1 MAIIDIKLPKTI
13 AKALRLPENNPRRQQ
28 INVLKKLLRKARFTK
43 FGQQYRFD
51 EILMSKHPGKK
62 FQELVPTFNYNSIYK
77 NWWHKS
83 LEGQPDVCWPGK
95 IKYYALS
102 SGTSEAASKY
112 IPITND
118 LLRGNKMVMIR
129 QLLSLRGYEGIPV
142 KSIGKGWLTLGGSTD
157 LQKGSGYYAG
167 DLSGITQKKAPFWFQ
182 PFYKPGKKI
191 AQTKRLE

>member
-83 LEGQPDVCWPGK
+83 LEGQPDV
-95 IKYYALS
+95 
-102 SGTSEAASKY
+102 
-112 IPITND
+112 
-118 LLRGNKMVMIR
+118 R
-129 QLLSLRGYEGIPV
+129 
-142 KSIGKGWLTLGGSTD
+142 
-157 LQKGSGYYAG
+157 
-167 DLSGITQKKAPFWFQ
+167 
-182 PFYKPGKKI
+182 
-191 AQTKRLE
+191 

>member
-83 LEGQPDVCWPGK
+83 LE
-95 IKYYALS
+95 
-102 SGTSEAASKY
+102 
-112 IPITND
+112 
-118 LLRGNKMVMIR
+118 
-129 QLLSLRGYEGIPV
+129 
-142 KSIGKGWLTLGGSTD
+142 
-157 LQKGSGYYAG
+157 
-167 DLSGITQKKAPFWFQ
+167 
-182 PFYKPGKKI
+182 
-191 AQTKRLE
+191 